1 MQKRTLSL
9 ALCLM
14 IVLGLVLPLT
24 ARAQEPERKVV
35 RVGWYESTYCYR
47 DQYGQRRGIAYGMA
61 RREGDESVAPVF
73 ERADQNMYGNK
84 SDLKSGKA

>member
-1 MQKRTLSL
+1 MKKRALSL

-24 ARAQEPERKVV
+24 ARAQEPERKLV

-47 DQYGQRRGIAYGMA
+47 DQYGQRHRHRLRDGKTRG
-61 RREGDESVAPVF
+61 RRER
-73 ERADQNMYGNK
+73 RAGV
-84 SDLKSGKA
+84 

>member
-1 MQKRTLSL
+1 MKKRTLSL

-47 DQYGQRRGIAYGMA
+47 DQYGQRHHHRL
-61 RREGDESVAPVF
+61 RD
-73 ERADQNMYGNK
+73 
-84 SDLKSGKA
+84 GKARK